1 MPAAR
6 VLGITHVCDMW
17 RVCVSRSGAPA
28 VAAPRLCARSALHA
42 HRPHIASPA
51 ISLAM
56 RPGGS
61 GYNLQSKGSK
71 CASAHGDAAWSME
84 TPRYDRGPRPGG
96 DAPLSCL
103 HSTRTGRR
111 HDSRASRLSLW
122 GARAR
127 PRHVTRSDS
136 SSTTSMSGKLESVWG
151 DRNPA
156 VRAESFNTNL

>member
-17 RVCVSRSGAPA
+17 RVYVSRSGAPA

-84 TPRYDRGPRPGG
+84 TPRYDRGLRPRAPGG
-96 DAPLSCL
+96 GRTSLLSPLYS
-103 HSTRTGRR
+103 HGQT
-111 HDSRASRLSLW
+111 ARLSRVSALAL
-122 GARAR
+122 GRSR
-127 PRHVTRSDS
+127 PAPSRDS
-136 SSTTSMSGKLESVWG
+136 
-151 DRNPA
+151 
-156 VRAESFNTNL
+156 